1 MKNLFAFV
9 FCLLSFVL
17 ASSVPAMAA
26 KVPVEKRIAAEYA
39 AQAKELGKKYSY
51 DQTIEIYR
59 KIRAKDEYATNAAA
73 RAYIAGEIIK
83 QCKMPYWP
91 NLKYWNAGLQAQIP
105 VEAKAMLADS
115 GLKFAEKVPFAAAL
129 SCHLASEDRDF
140 AGAQRVLDDLKAAY
154 PQATVKELAPLEIAY
169 SNLYR
174 WQDRFDDA
182 WAALDRAVR
191 GDAKAAGMKAIS
203 LAIDTGDWAK
213 AHAIWAKG
221 LGVAEELLALAG
233 NERRPADTFDRA
245 EAFVRDAK
253 NPLADRLRI
262 VVAYFCTDRSPRQR
276 ELRAL
281 VKDADKKKVSR
292 GGAVLWAY
300 QFAADYALAL
310 ELEEYFGIVYTDK
323 TPADACRRHILSL
336 AAVGRKDEAAKFAA
350 ARAAVADVKPEDV
363 LKYRILEAMLTGGD
377 VAAVIASAKLPNLE
391 TAKLWRSAA
400 RAALVT
406 GDMDAAE
413 RFSAA
418 YLGCLVKLP
427 GRRMAVRYF
436 DEPISSV
443 ADWRKIRD
451 RLDPQLC
458 DRKYGLSFEAM
469 ATDVATGREAI
480 EASALDS
487 NAARLELTTA
497 CDRFGLHIFMRVE
510 DPNALAVR
518 DGFAGGI
525 TAETFLA
532 PGRGEPYVC
541 FGVSAA
547 KGIEYSFQTM
557 YDNATATRPDVDRKK
572 GDDSFRLER
581 VFAEGEYVV
590 HLFFDWETYATKI
603 PVNGS
608 VWRLGCNARSAQGAY
623 TWGGSNGPHETS
635 AWGDLVFELSDKAV
649 ADIRRQA
656 LYKVRGRWR
665 KTGRLDVFDT
675 WANGGIGDAAFAREV
690 LAPLEKELDGLMA
703 GVTPEMTDA
712 DANRIF
718 EQGYVRIQ
726 GLKHEIDRL
735 RQDYLKRKLTEPD
748 AE

>member
-1 MKNLFAFV
+1 MKTSFV
-9 FCLLSFVL
+9 FSLLSFVL
-17 ASSVPAMAA
+17 ASSTSTVAA
-26 KVPVEKRIAAEYA
+26 RPLPVEKRIAGEYA
-39 AQAKELGKKYSY
+39 AQVKELGKKYSY

-73 RAYIAGEIIK
+73 RACIAGEIIK
-83 QCKMPYWP
+83 QCRMPYWP

-105 VEAKAMLADS
+105 VEAKAMLADP
-115 GLKFAEKVPFAAAL
+115 GLKFAAKVPFAAAL

-169 SNLYR
+169 SDLYR

-191 GDAKAAGMKAIS
+191 GDAKAAGLKAIS
-203 LAIDTGDWAK
+203 LAMDTGDWAK

-221 LGVAEELLALAG
+221 LGVAEELMALAG
-233 NERRPADTFDRA
+233 NERRPTDTFDRA

-281 VKDADKKKVSR
+281 VKDADKKKVSG

-310 ELEEYFGIVYTDK
+310 ELEEYFGIVYADK

-350 ARAAVADVKPEDV
+350 ARAAVVGVKPDDV

-400 RAALVT
+400 RSALT
-406 GDMDAAE
+406 IGDMDAAE
-413 RFSAA
+413 RCSSA

-427 GRRMAVRYF
+427 GRRMAVKYF

-480 EASALDS
+480 EASTLDS

-547 KGIEYSFQTM
+547 KGVEYCFQTM
-557 YDNATATRPDVDRKK
+557 YDNATATRPDVNRKK
-572 GDDSFRLER
+572 GDDSFRIER
-581 VFAEGEYVV
+581 IFTENEYVV

-608 VWRLGCNARSAQGAY
+608 IWRLGCNARSAKDAY

-690 LAPLEKELDGLMA
+690 LAPLEKELAGLMD
-703 GVTPEMTDA
+703 GVKPEMSDA
-712 DANRIF
+712 DVSRIF

-735 RQDYLKRKLTEPD
+735 RQNYLKRKLTEPD